1 MKNLKKQDIV
11 FLKLFTIYQIVELVI
26 CFIVNHFI
34 TLAYW
39 PPVNNGE
46 IIYLAFTTRHFMY
59 GPGLFGP
66 GLAIQYGLVILIWII
81 CVLLDVKYLKIAK
94 IALYCSIDMIIP
106 LVIPISVFI
115 VMPYVSGFAHYVCW
129 LFCFALLV
137 ILSKVLF
144 FKYYEKRF
152 GPKTVQKNK

>member
-34 TLAYW
+34 NLAYTR
-39 PPVNNGE
+39 PVNVGE
-46 IIYLAFTTRHFMY
+46 IIDLAWTTKNFMY
-59 GPGLFGP
+59 GPGW
-66 GLAIQYGLVILIWII
+66 AIQYCLVILIWII
-81 CVLLDVKYLKIAK
+81 CVLWDVKYLKIAK

-106 LVIPISVFI
+106 LVIPISFFI

-129 LFCFALLV
+129 LLCFALLV
-137 ILSKVLF
+137 IFSKVLF